1 MDTQRFAM
9 ARLVVAVGSENPVK
23 VNSVRN
29 AFAANFPDASLEVVG
44 YSVPSGV
51 DDQPWGDVQTRQGA
65 LNRAENA
72 LGAHCLAHGG
82 APPDFAV
89 GLEGGVV
96 EEKLGELH
104 RGTPGLS
111 ASYTTCFAFMAVM
124 SSPASL
130 DGVRWGIART
140 GSFALPP
147 RITALMRGEGGKPP
161 MECAPARPIGAPRL
175 ARAHQHARLT
185 PARLGVC
192 GRLGDADDAV
202 FADTNSKQKGGTVAK
217 VTKGMVDRTAY
228 YEHALHLALVPFVHD
243 ESTPGLYRDT

>member
-1 MDTQRFAM
+1 MTEPAE
-9 ARLVVAVGSENPVK
+9 AASEAASKLVVAVGSKNPVK

-29 AFAANFPDASLEVVG
+29 AFAANFPGSDLEVVG

-82 APPDFAV
+82 APPDYAV

-104 RGTPGLS
+104 QGTPGLS

-124 SSPASL
+124 SSPTSL
-130 DGVRWGIART
+130 GGVRWGIART

-147 RITALMRGEGGKPP
+147 RITALMKGEGGKPP
-161 MECAPARPIGAPRL
+161 LECAPARQPAPWRGCTSTL
-175 ARAHQHARLT
+175 LSSFHARLT
-185 PARLGVC
+185 LASACAAGWATRMMRSSLTPTA
-192 GRLGDADDAV
+192 
-202 FADTNSKQKGGTVAK
+202 SKRAAPLP
-217 VTKGMVDRTAY
+217 R
-228 YEHALHLALVPFVHD
+228 
-243 ESTPGLYRDT
+243 

>member
-1 MDTQRFAM
+1 MGK
-9 ARLVVAVGSENPVK
+9 LVVAVGSENPVK

-29 AFAANFPDASLEVVG
+29 AFAANFPEASLEVVG

-82 APPDFAV
+82 APPDYAV

-111 ASYTTCFAFMAVM
+111 AS
-124 SSPASL
+124 L
-130 DGVRWGIART
+130 GLGL
-140 GSFALPP
+140 G
-147 RITALMRGEGGKPP
+147 
-161 MECAPARPIGAPRL
+161 L
-175 ARAHQHARLT
+175 ARRQ
-185 PARLGVC
+185 PW
-192 GRLGDADDAV
+192 
-202 FADTNSKQKGGTVAK
+202 
-217 VTKGMVDRTAY
+217 
-228 YEHALHLALVPFVHD
+228 P
-243 ESTPGLYRDT
+243 

>member
-1 MDTQRFAM
+1 M
-9 ARLVVAVGSENPVK
+9 APLGKLVVAVGSENPVK

-29 AFAANFPDASLEVVG
+29 AFAANFPEASLEVVG

-82 APPDFAV
+82 APPDYAV

-140 GSFALPP
+140 ASFALPP

-161 MECAPARPIGAPRL
+161 ME
-175 ARAHQHARLT
+175 
-185 PARLGVC
+185 
-192 GRLGDADDAV
+192 LGDADDAV

-217 VTKGMVDRTAY
+217 VTKGMIDRTAY

>member
-1 MDTQRFAM
+1 MGK
-9 ARLVVAVGSENPVK
+9 LVVAVGSENPVK

-29 AFAANFPDASLEVVG
+29 AFAANFPEASLEVVG

-51 DDQPWGDVQTRQGA
+51 DDQPWGDEQTRQGA

-82 APPDFAV
+82 APPDYAV

-140 GSFALPP
+140 ASFALPP

-161 MECAPARPIGAPRL
+161 MECAPARPPALGAPRL
-175 ARAHQHARLT
+175 AQRHARLT
-185 PARLGVC
+185 PAS
-192 GRLGDADDAV
+192 A
-202 FADTNSKQKGGTVAK
+202 
-217 VTKGMVDRTAY
+217 
-228 YEHALHLALVPFVHD
+228 
-243 ESTPGLYRDT
+243 